1 MKDQISGTRWFELAL
16 VVAVAVL
23 SNLQMKAHSNAK
35 LDTNAWIEASL
46 TGLGA
51 ALVYLRAPKATEP
64 LAPSTDGLP
73 EGVDA
78 TGPQDDIPAQV
89 AEAAVKAALGPVGA
103 AAPELA
109 GNIVAEL
116 GRVLR
121 RGIRL

>member
-1 MKDQISGTRWFELAL
+1 MKNQLSGTRWFELAL

-23 SNLQMKAHSNAK
+23 GNLQMKVQGSGK
-35 LDTNAWIEASL
+35 LDSHAWIEASL

-51 ALVYLRAPKATEP
+51 ALVYLRAPKATETA
-64 LAPSTDGLP
+64 APSVGGLP

-78 TGPQDDIPAQV
+78 TGPQDDIPAHI

-109 GNIVAEL
+109 GNVVKEI
-116 GRVLR
+116 GRVLK

>member
-1 MKDQISGTRWFELAL
+1 MKDQLSGTRWFELAL

-23 SNLQMKAHSNAK
+23 GNLQMRAQGGGK
-35 LDTNAWIEASL
+35 LDSQAWIEASL

-51 ALVYLRAPKATEP
+51 ALVYMRAPKATEA
-64 LAPSTDGLP
+64 LVPSTDGLP

-78 TGPQDDIPAQV
+78 TGPQHDVPAHIV
-89 AEAAVKAALGPVGA
+89 EATVKAALGPVGA

-109 GNIVAEL
+109 GNVVKEI
-116 GRVLR
+116 GRVLN

>member
-1 MKDQISGTRWFELAL
+1 MKDQLSGTRWFELAL

-23 SNLQMKAHSNAK
+23 GNLQMKIQSAGKIDQH
-35 LDTNAWIEASL
+35 AWIEASL
-46 TGLGA
+46 TGVGA

-64 LAPSTDGLP
+64 SAPSTDGLP
-73 EGVDA
+73 PGVDA

-89 AEAAVKAALGPVGA
+89 AEAAVKAALGPIGA

-109 GNIVAEL
+109 GNVVKEI
-116 GRVLR
+116 GRVLK